1 MAFSKDQQTSHQLGG
16 VHSDITIARLI
27 AAGYTNT
34 QLALAL
40 GVKVED
46 VVRILALPTPT

>member
-1 MAFSKDQQTSHQLGG
+1 MAFTKNQQTSHHIGG
-16 VHSDITIARLI
+16 IDSDITIARLI
-27 AAGYTNT
+27 AAGYTNA